1 MTLVSG
7 NPQNDDR
14 DGKAPFPLAEC
25 VINVSEGRDQACLRE
40 LARTAA
46 APSGA
51 ALLHWDADVDH
62 HRTVFTL
69 AGSLPGLE
77 QAAAALCRRAVGL
90 LGLSRHQGVHPRI
103 GAVDVIPFVP
113 IRGVSMSDCI
123 RSARRLGKHLA
134 QEIPLPVFLYE
145 RAASRRTGRSL
156 AELRRGGLE
165 ALRRRMAR
173 DPDWRPDFGPP
184 RPHPTAGVSCVGARD
199 YLIAYNMYLEDPDP
213 AAARKVA
220 ARIRERD
227 GGLPGVKALGFWI
240 ASRNQAQVSTNL
252 TDYRSTSLV
261 RLLEAADRHARAMG
275 NRVSSSEIV
284 GLAPRNALGP
294 DATARLR
301 LETPAAESILEERI
315 RQAWPGIRI

>member
-1 MTLVSG
+1 MTLVSA
-7 NPQNDDR
+7 NLQHDDR
-14 DGKAPFPLAEC
+14 DGKAPSPLAEC
-25 VINVSEGRDQACLRE
+25 VINVSEGRDQPCLRE

-46 APSGA
+46 APPEA

-77 QAAAALCRRAVGL
+77 QAAAALCRRAVDL
-90 LGLSRHQGVHPRI
+90 LDLSRHQGVHPRI

-113 IRGVSMSDCI
+113 IRGVSMSDCV
-123 RSARRLGKHLA
+123 RSARRLGKALA
-134 QEIPLPVFLYE
+134 QEIQLPVYLYE
-145 RAASRRTGRSL
+145 RAATRRTRRSL

-173 DPDWRPDFGPP
+173 DPDWTPDFGPP

-199 YLIAYNMYLEDPDP
+199 YLIAYNMYLKDPDL
-213 AAARKVA
+213 AAAREVA

-227 GGLPGVKALGFWI
+227 GGLPGVKALGLWI

-252 TDYRSTSLV
+252 TDYRRISLV
-261 RLLEAADRHARAMG
+261 RLLEATDRLARAMG
-275 NRVSSSEIV
+275 TRVSSSEIV
-284 GLAPRNALGP
+284 GLAPRDALDK
-294 DATARLR
+294 DAAARLR
-301 LETPAAESILEERI
+301 LENPAAESILEERI
-315 RQAWPGIRI
+315 RQAWPGIQI